1 MGEGA
6 YSKPTSL
13 GRYIVFYAILLYY
26 VAFCS
31 VSTIHFVFP
40 FTLRVMHIGWL
51 IFVDKRWNVLAILL
65 CLAAFV
71 RYIFSKSNK
80 EYSTEAEDLL
90 SQYMAFE
97 QPSYTPLSP
106 PSSLLSPPSSPPLS
120 PPSSLLSPPSSPPLS
135 PPSSLLSPPSS
146 PPLSPPSS
154 LLSPPSS
161 PPSSFTYPRSS
172 LSPSWSSLQ
181 SSPRSSF
188 SFSSPPRPPPPPPF
202 KMRPCESKYV
212 RMGSNASLSSE
223 ESSDSDIDS
232 KAEKFIAQFRS
243 RLKFEKERLHECANK
258 SCDPNN

>member
-6 YSKPTSL
+6 YSKPTYL

-80 EYSTEAEDLL
+80 EYSTTEAEDLL
-90 SQYMAFE
+90 SQSSYMAFE

-106 PSSLLSPPSSPPLS
+106 PSSLLSPPSSPP
-120 PPSSLLSPPSSPPLS
+120 SSV
-135 PPSSLLSPPSS
+135 
-146 PPLSPPSS
+146 
-154 LLSPPSS
+154 
-161 PPSSFTYPRSS
+161 TYPRSS

-188 SFSSPPRPPPPPPF
+188 SSPPPPPPPF
-202 KMRPCESKYV
+202 KMRPCKSKYV
-212 RMGSNASLSSE
+212 RMASNASLSSE
-223 ESSDSDIDS
+223 ESGDSDIDS

-243 RLKFEKERLHECANK
+243 RLKFEKE
-258 SCDPNN
+258 S

>member
-26 VAFCS
+26 VEFCS

-90 SQYMAFE
+90 SQSSYMAFE
-97 QPSYTPLSP
+97 QPSYT
-106 PSSLLSPPSSPPLS
+106 
-120 PPSSLLSPPSSPPLS
+120 PLS

-188 SFSSPPRPPPPPPF
+188 SFSSPPPPPPPPPF

-223 ESSDSDIDS
+223 ESRDSDIDS

-243 RLKFEKERLHECANK
+243 RLTFEKERLHECANK

>member
-1 MGEGA
+1 MAEGA
-6 YSKPTSL
+6 YSKPTYL

-80 EYSTEAEDLL
+80 EYSTTEAEDLL
-90 SQYMAFE
+90 FQSSYMAFE

-106 PSSLLSPPSSPPLS
+106 PSSLLSPPSSPP
-120 PPSSLLSPPSSPPLS
+120 
-135 PPSSLLSPPSS
+135 
-146 PPLSPPSS
+146 
-154 LLSPPSS
+154 
-161 PPSSFTYPRSS
+161 SSFTYRRSS
-172 LSPSWSSLQ
+172 LSLSWSSLQ

-188 SFSSPPRPPPPPPF
+188 SSLPPPPPPF
-202 KMRPCESKYV
+202 KMRPCKSKYV
-212 RMGSNASLSSE
+212 RMASNASLSSE
-223 ESSDSDIDS
+223 ESGDSDIDS

-243 RLKFEKERLHECANK
+243 RLKFEKERLHECAREQILR
-258 SCDPNN
+258 S

>member
-97 QPSYTPLSP
+97 QPSYTP
-106 PSSLLSPPSSPPLS
+106 
-120 PPSSLLSPPSSPPLS
+120 
-135 PPSSLLSPPSS
+135 
-146 PPLSPPSS
+146 
-154 LLSPPSS
+154 
-161 PPSSFTYPRSS
+161 F
-172 LSPSWSSLQ
+172 LSPSSEVDSSLRKRDCT
-181 SSPRSSF
+181 SALTNLAILIINYCF
-188 SFSSPPRPPPPPPF
+188 
-202 KMRPCESKYV
+202 ES
-212 RMGSNASLSSE
+212 
-223 ESSDSDIDS
+223 
-232 KAEKFIAQFRS
+232 
-243 RLKFEKERLHECANK
+243 
-258 SCDPNN
+258 

>member
-97 QPSYTPLSP
+97 QPS
-106 PSSLLSPPSSPPLS
+106 
-120 PPSSLLSPPSSPPLS
+120 
-135 PPSSLLSPPSS
+135 
-146 PPLSPPSS
+146 
-154 LLSPPSS
+154 
-161 PPSSFTYPRSS
+161 
-172 LSPSWSSLQ
+172 
-181 SSPRSSF
+181 
-188 SFSSPPRPPPPPPF
+188 
-202 KMRPCESKYV
+202 
-212 RMGSNASLSSE
+212 MGSNASLSSE

>member
-6 YSKPTSL
+6 YSKPTYL

-80 EYSTEAEDLL
+80 EYSTTEAEDLL
-90 SQYMAFE
+90 SQSSYMAFE

-106 PSSLLSPPSSPPLS
+106 PSSLLSPPSSPPSSVTYPRSSLS
-120 PPSSLLSPPSSPPLS
+120 PSWEQPSYTPLS
-135 PPSSLLSPPSS
+135 PPSSS
-146 PPLSPPSS
+146 
-154 LLSPPSS
+154 LSPPSS

-188 SFSSPPRPPPPPPF
+188 SSPPPPPPPF
-202 KMRPCESKYV
+202 KMRPCKSKYV
-212 RMGSNASLSSE
+212 RMASNASLSSE
-223 ESSDSDIDS
+223 ESGDSDIDS

-243 RLKFEKERLHECANK
+243 RLKFEKE
-258 SCDPNN
+258 S